1 MSCLGGGAG
10 TAPTGTT
17 HSLLPDI
24 FKFGAS
30 RRGKHRLHLHI
41 ALLGKQKPK
50 NELGLALNHSTR
62 LGGRGGMGCKPAQ
75 GPPTCPFPAPS
86 AFASQ
91 WSVSVLGTVAGVCA
105 QNHTSTSTPWGR
117 RWHGE
122 ICGSINSPAR
132 FLSLHLFMN
141 SELLGSRETAWKK
154 AIRA

>member
-1 MSCLGGGAG
+1 MGGGAG

-91 WSVSVLGTVAGVCA
+91 WSVCERLRDCGWGVCSKPHKHQHSVGQTLA
-105 QNHTSTSTPWGR
+105 WR
-117 RWHGE
+117 DLW
-122 ICGSINSPAR
+122 INKQPCP
-132 FLSLHLFMN
+132 FPLSSFIHEF
-141 SELLGSRETAWKK
+141 
-154 AIRA
+154 